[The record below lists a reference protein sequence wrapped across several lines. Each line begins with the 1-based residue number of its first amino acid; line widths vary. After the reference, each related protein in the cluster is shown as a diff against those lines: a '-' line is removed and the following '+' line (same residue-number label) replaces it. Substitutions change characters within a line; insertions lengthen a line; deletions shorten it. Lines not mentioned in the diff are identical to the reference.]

1 MQRLDSSAGGGG
13 GAAADLL
20 QPQPQQSEDDI
31 LMEAEAVLAA
41 SSATTA
47 ATTTAQQLNRAE
59 QQRVDG
65 RVELVVSIFRLTR
78 FHGTNASFALRSCLA
93 SNFHQDHKLWT
104 TKRTAVI

>member
-31 LMEAEAVLAA
+31 LREAEAVLAA

-65 RVELVVSIFRLTR
+65 RVELVVSIFRLAR
-78 FHGTNASFALRSCLA
+78 FMERLLHCVAVWLQISTKITSCGQRSGP
-93 SNFHQDHKLWT
+93 
-104 TKRTAVI
+104 R

>member
-20 QPQPQQSEDDI
+20 QPQQSEDDI

-65 RVELVVSIFRLTR
+65 RVELVVSIFRLAR
-78 FHGTNASFALRSCLA
+78 FMERLLHCVAVWLQISTKITSCGQRSGP
-93 SNFHQDHKLWT
+93 
-104 TKRTAVI
+104 R